1 VAKIKANEWLNQ
13 VTEKMN
19 AKGGGKD
26 NAAQA
31 TGVNTACLGEC
42 LDLASKFVQMKLD

>member
-1 VAKIKANEWLNQ
+1 MGKIKANEWVNQ

-31 TGVNTACLGEC
+31 TGVNTASLNDCLG
-42 LDLASKFVQMKLD
+42 LAEKFVQMKLN

>member
-1 VAKIKANEWLNQ
+1 M
-13 VTEKMN
+13 TEKMN

-31 TGVNTACLGEC
+31 TGVNTASLNEC
-42 LDLASKFVQMKLD
+42 LDLASKFVQLKLN